1 MMGDD
6 MAIRSGGMYGNPESR
21 YTLARPTSG
30 SMGFGGGVS
39 MVGKATKMGFGIA
52 SAFGNYWAD
61 ESQIASDLATLR
73 REKAYNIKNF
83 EQSIAD
89 TMARNKMS
97 FYSSGLDI
105 KSGTAQDVMI
115 SNRQALQEDLGMMEH
130 NYNIQERSLKEKQK
144 ALRGNLI
151 GNIAS
156 SVLSVF

>member
-21 YTLARPTSG
+21 YTIANPNSSGGALSGITPMARF
-30 SMGFGGGVS
+30 M
-39 MVGKATKMGFGIA
+39 KMGFGIMGSFA
-52 SAFGNYWAD
+52 NYGAQTT
-61 ESQIASDLATLR
+61 QIANDLATLR

-83 EQSIAD
+83 QQYIAD

-115 SNRQALQEDLGMMEH
+115 SNRQALQEDLDMMEY
-130 NYNIQERSLKEKQK
+130 NYNMKERSLKEEKK
-144 ALRGNLI
+144 AARANLAM
-151 GNIAS
+151 GIAS
-156 SVLSVF
+156 SVINAF